1 MFRQWNT
8 GTNLDDYR
16 DHRREKLKERLGKRV
31 NFDVPSCLMILTAAT
46 PWLYYAAM
54 EVLKSLSIP

>member
-16 DHRREKLKERLGKRV
+16 DQRREKFKQQLSNRV
-31 NFDVPSCLMILTAAT
+31 KIDVPSCLMILTAAT